1 MAISQSSA
9 QLELP
14 VHPAP
19 AVDAE
24 KAQVKSELPGSSSG
38 LKFLLLFAALSSSM
52 GLSAGM
58 AQITT
63 SLYAVQLGAS
73 EAMLGLIASAQ
84 SVGVL
89 LIGMPA
95 GMAVDRVGPARP
107 FAIGTLSAG
116 LLYFLLPFF
125 PSATWLLITTAS
137 VSFFMPLR
145 FVSLNSVFLR
155 ALAGLGA
162 ARAGWF
168 RATHMLGMFLIGP
181 VVAAR
186 VVAAW
191 GHAVAYWCISASFAF
206 TLLLSPLVFG
216 PHSVRT
222 QAAPR
227 RAGAVLRRLFADA
240 EIRRV
245 ALLEVGSQG
254 INAYY
259 TFFIVVIA
267 VKIANLSPAQASNLV
282 AIKGVSLIAALLLLG
297 RTVARW
303 GKQRT
308 YLIGLAVGGVSL
320 LVLGLTA
327 NPISLY
333 TGGLGLGLGL
343 GLLQIV
349 NLTEFARAGARFGHG
364 ALSGVNAL
372 VGPSG
377 SFLGG
382 MLGGVV
388 GRAIGLPAV
397 FLLGAGA
404 CVGAGWLLRRSA

>member
-9 QLELP
+9 DFELP
-14 VHPAP
+14 VHAPPSADAEQRQGNAEQPAP
-19 AVDAE
+19 RSD
-24 KAQVKSELPGSSSG
+24 LR
-38 LKFLLLFAALSSSM
+38 FLVLFAALSSSM

-89 LIGMPA
+89 VVGLPA

-107 FAIGTLSAG
+107 FVLGTVSAG
-116 LLYFLLPFF
+116 LLYFVLPFF
-125 PSATWLLITTAS
+125 PSASWLLITTAC

-145 FVSLNSVFLR
+145 FVSLNSVFLK

-186 VVAAW
+186 VVGAF
-191 GHAVAYWCISASFAF
+191 GHAVAYWCISATFGL

-216 PHSVRT
+216 PHSVRVHG
-222 QAAPR
+222 APR
-227 RAGAVLRRLFADA
+227 QTTVLRRLFADA
-240 EIRRV
+240 GIRRV
-245 ALLEVGSQG
+245 ALLEAGSQG

-267 VKIANLSPAQASNLV
+267 VKIANLSAAQASNLV
-282 AIKGVSLIAALLLLG
+282 AIKGVSLIAALVLLG
-297 RTVARW
+297 RTVTRW
-303 GKQRT
+303 GKQRA
-308 YLIGLAVGGVSL
+308 YLIGLTVGGVSL

-327 NPISLY
+327 TPISLY
-333 TGGLGLGLGL
+333 VGGFGLGLGL

-382 MLGGVV
+382 VLGGVV
-388 GRAIGLPAV
+388 GRALGLPAV

-404 CVGAGWLLRRSA
+404 CAGAGWLLRRNA